1 MSFKSAKVLLMAF
14 AILFKILSAHCAGAS
29 CFNNFQH
36 KANSIKENY
45 FFHDFSM
52 ITESIE
58 GERAVFDLPP
68 KVVDVGRKA
77 DW

>member
-1 MSFKSAKVLLMAF
+1 MVLQFYLKSSQRTV
-14 AILFKILSAHCAGAS
+14 AGAS

-45 FFHDFSM
+45 FYHDFSM